1 MDDEKTKREAR
12 NRLAAARKQAKLRQK
27 QLRDEEEANKNSPDN
42 SLNSSLNSS
51 LNVSFEVL
59 NENPESMS
67 TTPVEPEMGEQ
78 ASSLIINSGETNGQI
93 NGHDE
98 IKTNGEVKNA
108 NESET
113 NEEALATSLNE
124 NCTING
130 SHEEQVNAAIEISA

>member
-98 IKTNGEVKNA
+98 IKTNGEVKNE

-113 NEEALATSLNE
+113 NEEALATSLNK